1 MRVIDELS
9 IAFNELKLGVF
20 AEKYQEIWDKCVAD
34 KLDYKEYL
42 KMLVS
47 MELEGRH
54 HRRIKRLLKQAN
66 IPRKQP
72 RLNPK
77 TENQKSTF
85 QHTQNQTPT

>member
-9 IAFNELKLGVF
+9 IGFNELKLGVF
-20 AEKYQEIWDKCVAD
+20 AEKYQDIWDKCVAD

-66 IPRKQP
+66 EVTPMRQTKNDSK
-72 RLNPK
+72 R
-77 TENQKSTF
+77 ETF
-85 QHTQNQTPT
+85 FVNY

>member
-9 IAFNELKLGVF
+9 IGFNELKLGVF
-20 AEKYQEIWDKCVAD
+20 AEKYQDIWDKCVAD

-66 IPRKQP
+66 EVTPMSQTKNDSKR
-72 RLNPK
+72 
-77 TENQKSTF
+77 ETF
-85 QHTQNQTPT
+85 FVNY